1 MTITVTVLLRV
12 AGEGER
18 DFTLKEATF
27 TLKATRASYP
37 CMHGLA
43 EMKLYKRSWSSS
55 TLPLTL
61 LACLLFTSFWGGLP
75 SLSLTLPWAS
85 RGMDFRNQPLR
96 LGVPRRSHLLKSAF
110 RT

>member
-43 EMKLYKRSWSSS
+43 EIQLY
-55 TLPLTL
+55 
-61 LACLLFTSFWGGLP
+61 
-75 SLSLTLPWAS
+75 
-85 RGMDFRNQPLR
+85 
-96 LGVPRRSHLLKSAF
+96 
-110 RT
+110 